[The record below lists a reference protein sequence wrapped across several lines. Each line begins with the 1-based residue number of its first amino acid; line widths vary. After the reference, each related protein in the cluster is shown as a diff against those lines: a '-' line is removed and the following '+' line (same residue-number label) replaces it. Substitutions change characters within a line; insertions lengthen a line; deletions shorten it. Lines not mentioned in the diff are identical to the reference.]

1 MICQMSFDVRILYV
15 HVNVTLTKFAIRLG
29 PVSGGRSGNR
39 CRLCIGKPLLMRKL
53 EPRYDNPPLAS
64 SSLSILTKRFVLSIV
79 KHCYICVIG
88 FLLKILHYST
98 IPYLF
103 SLLLLFA
110 WSEERSIS
118 PCMTAK
124 DHETMNTVAHC
135 HYEEAEKPK
144 HGCRDSG
151 YSTAM
156 WNRWTVRMA
165 LSRPHASAQYAC
177 LSANAHITRSKH
189 YCAASSAVCG

>member
-1 MICQMSFDVRILYV
+1 MICKMSFDVRILYV

-79 KHCYICVIG
+79 KYGYMCVIG

-103 SLLLLFA
+103 SLLLLFVG
-110 WSEERSIS
+110 SEESRVG
-118 PCMTAK
+118 PG
-124 DHETMNTVAHC
+124 TVAKTTRPRHSCRRSWGTKRQRSLVQLDVRCSLQIYNCSQTRPKLKSPVHHHTQHC
-135 HYEEAEKPK
+135 N
-144 HGCRDSG
+144 S
-151 YSTAM
+151 
-156 WNRWTVRMA
+156 
-165 LSRPHASAQYAC
+165 
-177 LSANAHITRSKH
+177 
-189 YCAASSAVCG
+189 

>member
-39 CRLCIGKPLLMRKL
+39 CRLCIEKPLLMRKL

-103 SLLLLFA
+103 SLLLLFVG
-110 WSEERSIS
+110 SEETSVS
-118 PCMTAK
+118 PSEIARTTRHWAQLLTVTAK
-124 DHETMNTVAHC
+124 RQRSQSIITAARGTTLHCEIDELVVGNHLAH
-135 HYEEAEKPK
+135 
-144 HGCRDSG
+144 
-151 YSTAM
+151 T
-156 WNRWTVRMA
+156 
-165 LSRPHASAQYAC
+165 L
-177 LSANAHITRSKH
+177 
-189 YCAASSAVCG
+189 